1 MTESTQQTG
10 EDRINA
16 KVTAERDRIVKALRE
31 LADRIERANLDR
43 VSEGLTW
50 VATAAETLVK
60 TIERALKPGK

>member
-1 MTESTQQTG
+1 MADDTQRSD

-16 KVTAERDRIVKALRE
+16 KVTAERDRIVKALRD

>member
-1 MTESTQQTG
+1 MTEQTHRAG
-10 EDRINA
+10 EERINT
-16 KVTAERDRIVKALRE
+16 KVTAERDRIVKALRD

-60 TIERALKPGK
+60 TIERALRPGK

>member
-1 MTESTQQTG
+1 MEDTQRTG

-16 KVTAERDRIVKALRE
+16 KVTAERDRIVKALRD

>member
-1 MTESTQQTG
+1 MEQTQGGG

-16 KVTAERDRIVKALRE
+16 KVAAERDRIVKALRD
-31 LADRIERANLDR
+31 LADRIERAKLDR

>member
-1 MTESTQQTG
+1 MEDTQGTG

-16 KVTAERDRIVKALRE
+16 KVTAERDRIVKALRD
-31 LADRIERANLDR
+31 LADRIERANVGR

-60 TIERALKPGK
+60 TIERALKPGR

>member
-1 MTESTQQTG
+1 MTEETHRYG
-10 EDRINA
+10 EEQINA
-16 KVTAERDRIVKALRE
+16 KVTAERDRIVKALRD

-60 TIERALKPGK
+60 TIERTLKPGK

>member
-1 MTESTQQTG
+1 MEDTQGTG
-10 EDRINA
+10 DDRINA
-16 KVTAERDRIVKALRE
+16 KVTAERDRIVKALRD

-60 TIERALKPGK
+60 TIERALKPGR

>member
-1 MTESTQQTG
+1 MEDTQGTG

-16 KVTAERDRIVKALRE
+16 KVTAERDRIVKALRD

-60 TIERALKPGK
+60 TIERALKPGR